1 MATREEQNLNS
12 GIKPINLEPPIIS
25 AQKKAMPQ
33 FNTSASPLN
42 APGLAG
48 LSQYQSNQEK
58 QAKQNRR
65 KN

>member
-1 MATREEQNLNS
+1 MKHPVNIES
-12 GIKPINLEPPIIS
+12 PIVS
-25 AQKKAMPQ
+25 AQRKAMPQ

-48 LSQYQSNQEK
+48 LSQYQSNQEE
-58 QAKQNRR
+58 QAKRNSR